1 MAPLVIA
8 FFYERISLYRSRGY
22 SVEDCVELDQDET
35 IEAIAQSLRSN
46 GYEVVLVRDVKEL
59 VNRIAKGEH
68 EKSDLAF
75 SISEGMYG
83 VGREAQVP
91 GLLEAYRIPH
101 ALSDAATLALCLDK
115 GKTKMVLEHQGIP
128 TAPFAVVPALWT
140 PNDFPLFIKPAC
152 EGSSK
157 GIYPFSKVTSPSE
170 LKDGVQK
177 LQARFPGQS
186 ILVEKYLTGHEYTV
200 SLLGTGDSAK
210 VLGSLQVNW
219 SNPADGGFYTVSN
232 KNEQGNEHLDQFVDA
247 HNNPEVQAAEDLAL
261 RTWHALECCDVG
273 RVDVRFGAN
282 GKPYVL
288 ELNPLPGL
296 CPQWSSLV
304 QTAEYHRISHEVLL
318 GRIVESS
325 LQRYPSLREKQT
337 TIHWHLDPEPEVTT
351 LGPKVHA
358 KPLNTTK

>member
-1 MAPLVIA
+1 M
-8 FFYERISLYRSRGY
+8 
-22 SVEDCVELDQDET
+22 
-35 IEAIAQSLRSN
+35 
-46 GYEVVLVRDVKEL
+46 
-59 VNRIAKGEH
+59 
-68 EKSDLAF
+68 
-75 SISEGMYG
+75 
-83 VGREAQVP
+83 
-91 GLLEAYRIPH
+91 
-101 ALSDAATLALCLDK
+101 
-115 GKTKMVLEHQGIP
+115 
-128 TAPFAVVPALWT
+128 
-140 PNDFPLFIKPAC
+140 
-152 EGSSK
+152 
-157 GIYPFSKVTSPSE
+157 
-170 LKDGVQK
+170 
-177 LQARFPGQS
+177 
-186 ILVEKYLTGHEYTV
+186 EKYLTGHEYTV

-325 LQRYPSLREKQT
+325 LQRYPSLREKQSEKELRYQERVSLLYKST
-337 TIHWHLDPEPEVTT
+337 SYSYNT
-351 LGPKVHA
+351 LASRPRTRGNHPRSKGPRQ
-358 KPLNTTK
+358 TTKHHQVMCVSEMPSSRPLK